1 MVKYYKFYREGVFM
15 NKSQFIF
22 KAIDVVFDKPQ
33 NPYNIENIYSVKD
46 ITYSDI
52 DPKMTVGDLYFNPEI
67 LKDGKKHPIIL
78 NIHGGGFVMGD
89 KEYRKTLSELYASR
103 GYYVY
108 NVNYRMP
115 PAVNIFGCIEDS
127 VNAANHINSLAEE
140 YSIDT
145 DKIFISGD
153 SAGAFLAAYLGALRF
168 NEGLNE
174 ELHVPEIKIDIAGLV
189 LNSGP
194 YDLKAMLSAKLPLGI
209 IPELA
214 SMLVGFQLKEDLSDI
229 YDYEYFKYMSVND
242 FVNEK
247 WCPAFIS
254 WSDSDFICPNQG
266 RPMAEKLMKNCPY
279 VATSYADGLLYGHD
293 FHLTLKNEKS
303 MQCVESGIK
312 FMDKVCE
319 DIDKK
324 KVTI

>member
-1 MVKYYKFYREGVFM
+1 
-15 NKSQFIF
+15 
-22 KAIDVVFDKPQ
+22 
-33 NPYNIENIYSVKD
+33 
-46 ITYSDI
+46 
-52 DPKMTVGDLYFNPEI
+52 
-67 LKDGKKHPIIL
+67 
-78 NIHGGGFVMGD
+78 MGD

-108 NVNYRMP
+108 NVNYRMA

-127 VNAANHINSLAEE
+127 VNATNYIEVLAEN

-145 DKIFISGD
+145 EKVFITGD
-153 SAGAFLAAYLGALRF
+153 SAGAFLAAYIAALRF
-168 NEGLNE
+168 NDGLNE
-174 ELHVPEIKIDIAGLV
+174 ELHVPAVNIDIAGLV

-229 YDYEYFKYMSVND
+229 YDYEYFNYMSVND
-242 FVNEK
+242 FVNDN

-254 WSDSDFICPNQG
+254 WSDSDFVCPNQG
-266 RPMAEKLMKNCPY
+266 RPMAEKLMKHCPY
-279 VATSYADGLLYGHD
+279 VSTSYAEGLLYGHD
-293 FHLTLKNEKS
+293 FHLNLIFEKS
-303 MQCVESGIK
+303 MQSIESGIK

-319 DIDKK
+319 EIDAEKTT
-324 KVTI
+324 V

>member
-1 MVKYYKFYREGVFM
+1 M

-33 NPYNIENIYSVKD
+33 NPYTIENIYCVKD
-46 ITYSDI
+46 IAYSEND
-52 DPKMTVGDLYFNPEI
+52 KNLTCGDLYFNPAI
-67 LKDGKKHPIIL
+67 LKDGKKHPVIL

-108 NVNYRMP
+108 NINYRMP
-115 PAVNIFGCIEDS
+115 PAVNIFGCISDC
-127 VNAANHINSLAEE
+127 VDAANFLLNLSDE
-140 YSIDT
+140 YNIDT
-145 DKIFISGD
+145 DKIILTGD
-153 SAGAFLAAYLGALRF
+153 SAGAFLAAYIAALRF
-168 NEGLNE
+168 NDGLNE
-174 ELHVPEIKIDIAGLV
+174 KINVPEVKIDIAAIV

-214 SMLVGFQLKEDLSDI
+214 AMLVGTKLKEDLSDI
-229 YDYEYFKYMSVND
+229 YDYEYFKYMAANEFVND
-242 FVNEK
+242 S

-266 RPMAEKLMKNCPY
+266 RPMAEKLMKHCPK
-279 VATSYADGLLYGHD
+279 VVTSYADGLMYGHD
-293 FHLTLKNEKS
+293 FHLTIKNEKS
-303 MQCVESGIK
+303 MQCVESGIR
-312 FMDKVCE
+312 FMNEICE
-319 DIDKK
+319 EIDAAKAA
-324 KVTI
+324 V